1 MIAKQLTWHLTDTLN
16 TPQED
21 ITKIRMKKQ
30 KKVTYLNVIL
40 RILKKLDINHYGV
53 EGESGTAFFCLTAIL
68 ISTRTVL
75 HFHNSWNNRYRLL
88 TTEAWKFDYYE
99 Q

>member
-1 MIAKQLTWHLTDTLN
+1 MDTLN
-16 TPQED
+16 TPQEY

-53 EGESGTAFFCLTAIL
+53 EGESGTAFFA
-68 ISTRTVL
+68 SQQ
-75 HFHNSWNNRYRLL
+75 S
-88 TTEAWKFDYYE
+88 
-99 Q
+99 